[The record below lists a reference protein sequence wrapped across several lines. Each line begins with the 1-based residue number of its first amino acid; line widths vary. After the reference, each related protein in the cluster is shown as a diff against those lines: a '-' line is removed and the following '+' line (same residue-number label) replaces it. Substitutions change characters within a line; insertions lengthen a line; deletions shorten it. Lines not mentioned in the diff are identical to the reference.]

1 LLEAGVTVRALAR
14 DPGSAGLPDGV
25 DVVRGDLSEPDT
37 VEANLTGID
46 AVFLVWPFGTAE
58 GAPPIVHAIAS
69 HAAASSTSPRQA
81 CTTMSTS
88 RRNRSPISTLSWSGC
103 SRNPRWT
110 GRSCA
115 PVDSRAI
122 PAAGRGRIRADGVV
136 RAPYGAAARSLIH
149 ERDIATWRRALSGH
163 GHGGRK
169 YVLIGPATLTQVEQ
183 AHAIGRPVRY
193 EEISPEAALEQMVA
207 EGWPRT
213 FAEGALNAWAGLVTE
228 PEVVTSTVE
237 EVTAVSART
246 FGQWAIDYAGEFS

>member
-1 LLEAGVTVRALAR
+1 VHDDVDEQAEPISNFHAELERLLEK
-14 DPGSAGLPDGV
+14 
-25 DVVRGDLSEPDT
+25 
-37 VEANLTGID
+37 
-46 AVFLVWPFGTAE
+46 
-58 GAPPIVHAIAS
+58 
-69 HAAASSTSPRQA
+69 
-81 CTTMSTS
+81 
-88 RRNRSPISTLSWSGC
+88 STLDWTFLRPSGFASNTRGWARQD
-103 SRNPRWT
+103 SR
-110 GRSCA
+110 GRRRA
-115 PVDSRAI
+115 RAVWRGGQITDSRA
-122 PAAGRGRIRADGVV
+122 G
-136 RAPYGAAARSLIH
+136 Y
-149 ERDIATWRRALSGH
+149 RDLAERALSGH